1 MEQKTLDMPD
11 GLKEENEQE
20 ITSNEKCYGS
30 DSGDKSDILY
40 FSCLLVSTVDIGF

>member
-30 DSGDKSDILY
+30 DSGDNPARKVRHPIVFLPT
-40 FSCLLVSTVDIGF
+40 CINR